1 SAPWYHPPPPA
12 PTTEPPP
19 RPLPRPQTD
28 RRPPGP
34 YRHPV
39 HPQDRP
45 AVGVP
50 APRDGLRLWHDLLA
64 PPAAVAARR
73 RLDETARTL
82 AGQTAGRRPDRL
94 VPRCRD
100 RKST

>member
-1 SAPWYHPPPPA
+1 MPFAPLSVGTDFFA
-12 PTTEPPP
+12 PGGAAMAKPLLPDDLWELLAPL
-19 RPLPRPQTD
+19 LPRPQTD

-73 RLDETARTL
+73 RLDEAARTL
-82 AGQTAGRRPDRL
+82 AG
-94 VPRCRD
+94 
-100 RKST
+100 